1 MFQPILEAQSTHR
14 GEHRHLFLASIAMFL
29 AGILLGIGVS
39 FGLAELLD
47 PVGSP
52 AGQKEGANFVNTMDV
67 NVQGVWGKKGFP
79 VKDETLRAWRGV
91 PYLSEPTQPLTFT
104 IRRD

>member
-1 MFQPILEAQSTHR
+1 MFQPILEAQRTPQR
-14 GEHRHLFLASIAMFL
+14 EYRHLFLASIAMFL
-29 AGILLGIGVS
+29 AGILLGIGVA

-52 AGQKEGANFVNTMDV
+52 AGQKEGANVMNTMDV

-79 VKDETLRAWRGV
+79 VKNESGYV
-91 PYLSEPTQPLTFT
+91 LSDNALARFKASLKGNE
-104 IRRD
+104 